1 VGLDN
6 ETVLARYGSVL
17 GATFAT
23 LFPVGISSAKKDVA
37 DESLLQ
43 DKVGRIIID
52 GKFNSMQI

>member
-1 VGLDN
+1 VSFVFVCVGLDN

-37 DESLLQ
+37 DESLL
-43 DKVGRIIID
+43 
-52 GKFNSMQI
+52 